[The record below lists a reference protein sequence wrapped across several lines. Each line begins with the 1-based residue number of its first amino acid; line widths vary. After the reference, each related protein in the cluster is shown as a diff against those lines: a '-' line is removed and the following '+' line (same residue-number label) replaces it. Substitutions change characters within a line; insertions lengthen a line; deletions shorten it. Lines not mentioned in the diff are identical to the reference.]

1 MWRSDPKDKQRSTQ
15 SQQWRGERAFG
26 EHSEEFVPYGDLP
39 GDGEAMEKRSNC
51 MKAYPYIRCLFCR
64 SGEEQKLAQLIEYMN
79 YGKPLIPRKVKRIFR
94 QGKWIEEERK
104 LLPGYVF
111 VFNDQAI
118 PFRSI
123 LSLPP
128 VIRVLRYADDLEG
141 YLEGQ
146 DRALAELFLEK
157 EGRIGVLEALKEG
170 DFIRITDGLLS
181 QYGGKVLRMDRR
193 KQMAEIELNVA
204 GDINRV
210 WLSFEVIEQI
220 ETRKETGHEIQA

>member
-1 MWRSDPKDKQRSTQ
+1 M
-15 SQQWRGERAFG
+15 
-26 EHSEEFVPYGDLP
+26 
-39 GDGEAMEKRSNC
+39 N
-51 MKAYPYIRCLFCR
+51 AYPYIRCLFCHT
-64 SGEEQKLAQLIEYMN
+64 GEEQKLARLIESLD
-79 YGKPLIPRKVKRIFR
+79 YGKPLIPRKVKRIYR
-94 QGKWIEEERK
+94 QGKWQEEEQK

-111 VFNDQAI
+111 VFSEHPV
-118 PFRSI
+118 PFRDV

-157 EGRIGVLEALKEG
+157 EGRIGILEALKEG

-193 KQMAEIELNVA
+193 KQMAEIELNIA
-204 GDINRV
+204 GNVNRV
-210 WLSFEVIEQI
+210 WLSFEVIEQTTSEG
-220 ETRKETGHEIQA
+220 ET

>member
-1 MWRSDPKDKQRSTQ
+1 MNP
-15 SQQWRGERAFG
+15 
-26 EHSEEFVPYGDLP
+26 
-39 GDGEAMEKRSNC
+39 
-51 MKAYPYIRCLFCR
+51 YPYIRCLFCHT
-64 SGEEQKLAQLIEYMN
+64 GEEQKLARQIEHLG
-79 YGKPLIPRKVKRIFR
+79 YGQPLIPRKVKRIYR
-94 QGKWIEEERK
+94 QGKWQDEEQK

-111 VFNDQAI
+111 VFSRQPV
-118 PFRSI
+118 PFRSV

-141 YLEGQ
+141 YLEGR
-146 DRALAELFLEK
+146 DRSLAEFFLEK
-157 EGRIGVLEALKEG
+157 EGRIGVMEALKEG

-210 WLSFEVIEQI
+210 WLSYEVIEKQ
-220 ETRKETGHEIQA
+220 TD